1 MQTSQKYLSE
11 LTFKVIGC
19 AIEVHRNIGP
29 GLLES
34 VYEKCFL
41 RELVLRGIQ
50 YKNQLR
56 IPLEYKGIYLDA
68 ELRCDVLIEDILLV
82 EIKAIEGFLPVHEA
96 VLLTYMRL
104 LEKPKGIL
112 INFHCLNIFKEG
124 QKTLVNELF
133 AGLPKECFLKHIGT

>member
-29 GLLES
+29 GLMES

-133 AGLPKECFLKHIGT
+133 AGLPKE

>member
-112 INFHCLNIFKEG
+112 INFHCLNIFNEG

-133 AGLPKECFLKHIGT
+133 AGLPKE

>member
-133 AGLPKECFLKHIGT
+133 AGLPKE

>member
-96 VLLTYMRL
+96 VLMTYMRL

-133 AGLPKECFLKHIGT
+133 AGLPKE

>member
-82 EIKAIEGFLPVHEA
+82 EIKAIDGFLPVHEA

-133 AGLPKECFLKHIGT
+133 AGLPKE

>member
-124 QKTLVNELF
+124 QKTLVTELF
-133 AGLPKECFLKHIGT
+133 AGLPKELFLKHIGK